1 MRVMQ
6 IAPHTKDD
14 WIALVLLPAKVF
26 LVVILIWTI
35 GGYPLGATQEAN
47 RILGI
52 CGALSVPFLLFGA
65 LVQSIFC
72 RRGSASHTL
81 LFLGFLCLSVYLGGW
96 TRGGIL
102 IPLVC
107 WMFWRLARLV
117 RHSAPTSTELTG
129 QIECLDCHA
138 IIPAGESRCPHCG
151 WTFKI

>member
-1 MRVMQ
+1 MQ

-14 WIALVLLPAKVF
+14 WVALALLPAKVF
-26 LVVILIWTI
+26 LVVTMIWLI
-35 GGYPLGATQEAN
+35 GGYPLGATPEAN
-47 RILGI
+47 RILGF
-52 CGALSVPFLLFGA
+52 CLALSFPIPILLLGA

-81 LFLGFLCLSVYLGGW
+81 LFLGFLWLSIYLGSW
-96 TRGGIL
+96 IRGGIL

-107 WMFWRLARLV
+107 WIFWRLARLI
-117 RHSAPTSTELTG
+117 RHSTPTGTESSE

-151 WTFKI
+151 WTFKL